1 MLLPPVTT
9 SENSILQPQNL
20 NCARLGQP
28 HLNSRLYE
36 ILIRAAVQTV
46 DMNE

>member
-1 MLLPPVTT
+1 MLLSPVTT

-20 NCARLGQP
+20 NCARLGRP
-28 HLNSRLYE
+28 HLNKRLYE

-46 DMNE
+46 DKNN